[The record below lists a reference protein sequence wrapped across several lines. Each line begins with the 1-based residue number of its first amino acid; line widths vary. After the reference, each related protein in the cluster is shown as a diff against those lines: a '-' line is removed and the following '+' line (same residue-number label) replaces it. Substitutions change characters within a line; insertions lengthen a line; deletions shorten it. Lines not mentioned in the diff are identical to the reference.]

1 MFRNLIYIILL
12 IVSVHSNI
20 AAYTNLNKQSIM
32 NSVVQEKVAVVLD
45 KDGYMAGDTIRFRAF
60 LLDACT
66 EQKLSDF
73 SQYIYLEL
81 IDPFGNVTSRIK
93 VKSKDGIFAGIIPLD
108 RELPE
113 SIYTLSAYTL
123 FSRNIPE
130 DYFFRMPVSIASSYS
145 PNYRIDYSIENYVLS
160 ARLLDVES
168 NKPMPLKVLKLIS
181 PENEVIREAHN
192 KSFLSTR
199 IPPNIPVA
207 KVKFDN
213 YEKFIALPGSEDKVV
228 IDFYPEGESLIT
240 GTSNAVAFKASD
252 SFGRWKS
259 ISGYVENSRG
269 EKVAKLESIC
279 CGNGIF
285 HIVPQ
290 AGEEYW
296 AVVDD
301 RRFKLP
307 PADELNTSL
316 KIVSSGNKIIVD
328 VLGRC
333 PSQNVLSVNVNGA
346 TVIRDS
352 IVEYPVTISIL
363 DIKSGL
369 VNFELFDFG
378 MNRLSSRLFY
388 NFGNNECSEKGVD
401 EKLVGD
407 FAMFMRNRNSP
418 RINLRAMLLQQDL
431 GGYIDSLNNYFTATK
446 RNVVMDALLLSEKA
460 ERYSNAVFEYPVEM
474 GGEISGVIKS
484 RWRNRPIKNAKINII
499 APSIGLATE
508 ANTDSDG
515 RFLVD
520 GFDWPEGTAFVC
532 QAIGTKGQKEHNF
545 TIEVDSFPKIKPI
558 LIRYGI
564 DNEDDYTA
572 IINRNGERTILLD
585 DVLVTAPYT
594 KDDHKA
600 ILFSAMGIKSV
611 TEKDFKDKAITSYEE
626 AIRTFPALGI
636 EDGRIVSRRGKS
648 SIFGGGE
655 VEIWIDGVQ
664 WNASFLSQNNDHTI
678 PTEERRLQLSSQASK
693 TAIIMT
699 GGLLPDDVAQR
710 QYASQLSVI
719 NELSGSYPFSMVKSI
734 EYVPPQS
741 ALFLSNTAAYN
752 GGALVITTKSG
763 YERDWSDEL
772 FLQIHRPL
780 GYQSDISALSS
791 LESDDYFWFP
801 TLATVKKL
809 HEIENCTV
817 YVCGFTDNG
826 DFILQTVEMP

>member
-1 MFRNLIYIILL
+1 MFKELICAVLL
-12 IVSVHSNI
+12 IAGIYLNPATYASSVDN
-20 AAYTNLNKQSIM
+20 SIM
-32 NSVVQEKVAVVLD
+32 NSAVQEKVVVVLD
-45 KDGYMAGDTIRFRAF
+45 NDGYMAGDTIRFRAF

-66 EQKLSDF
+66 EQKLTDF

-93 VKSKDGIFAGIIPLD
+93 VKSKDGIFAGIIRLD

-113 SIYTLSAYTL
+113 SVYTLSAYTL

-130 DYFFRMPVSIASSYS
+130 DYFFRMPVTITSLYSS
-145 PNYRIDYSIENYVLS
+145 NYKIDYLVENDLLS
-160 ARLLDVES
+160 VKLLDINS
-168 NKPMPLKVLKLIS
+168 NKPVAVKSLELIK
-181 PENEVIREAHN
+181 PGNEVFRTAHN
-192 KSFLSTR
+192 KSVLTTSV
-199 IPPNIPVA
+199 PLNVPVV

-213 YEKFIALPGSEDKVV
+213 YEKFIALPDSEDRLVV
-228 IDFYPEGESLIT
+228 DFYPEGGSLIT

-252 SFGRWKS
+252 SFGRWKN
-259 ISGYVENSRG
+259 ISGYVENSQG
-269 EKVAKLESIC
+269 EKIAKLESIC
-279 CGNGIF
+279 CGRGIF

-290 AGEEYW
+290 AGDEYW
-296 AVVDD
+296 AVIND

-307 PADELNTSL
+307 PADDSNTSL
-316 KIVSSGNKIIVD
+316 RIVSSGNKIIVD

-333 PSQNVLSVNVNGA
+333 PLRSVLAVHVNGE
-346 TVIRDS
+346 TVFRDS
-352 IVEYPVTISIL
+352 VVEYPVTVSKS
-363 DIKSGL
+363 DIRNGL

-388 NFGNNECSEKGVD
+388 NFGNNECSEKWND
-401 EKLVGD
+401 EKLAGD
-407 FAMFMRNRNSP
+407 FAMFVRNHNST
-418 RINLRAMLLQQDL
+418 RIDLRAMLLQQDL
-431 GGYIDSLNNYFTATK
+431 CGYIDSLNDYFIGTK
-446 RNVVMDALLLSEKA
+446 RNILMDALLLSEKS

-484 RWRNRPIKNAKINII
+484 RWRNKPIENAKINII
-499 APSIGLATE
+499 SPSIGLATE
-508 ANTDSDG
+508 AKTNSDG

-558 LIRYGI
+558 LIRYDI

-572 IINRNGERTILLD
+572 IINRYGEGTILLD

-594 KDDHKA
+594 EDDHKA

-648 SIFGGGE
+648 SIFGGGGE

-664 WNASFLSQNNDHTI
+664 WNASFLSSNNDHTV
-678 PTEERRLQLSSQASK
+678 PTEERRLQLSAQASK
-693 TAIIMT
+693 TATIMT

-719 NELSGSYPFSMVKSI
+719 SELSGSYPFNMVKSI

-780 GYQSDISALSS
+780 GYQSDVSALSS
-791 LESDDYFWFP
+791 LETNDYLWFP
-801 TLATVKKL
+801 TLPTVNKL
-809 HEIENCTV
+809 PEVENCTV

-826 DFILQTVEMP
+826 DLIIRIRD